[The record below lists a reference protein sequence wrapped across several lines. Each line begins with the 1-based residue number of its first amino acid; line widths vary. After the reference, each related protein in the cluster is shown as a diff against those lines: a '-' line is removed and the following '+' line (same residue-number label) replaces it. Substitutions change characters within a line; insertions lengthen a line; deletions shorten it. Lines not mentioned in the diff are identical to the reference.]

1 MGRFVDHLVERE
13 RRRDLVVPPER
24 FTTPLA
30 RAALRRSAWGRGLT
44 LVAALALV
52 ALLGWGPR
60 GSAAVAGWVLAAAG
74 VVGGVALWLS
84 AVVSL
89 AKLEGPAEAAA
100 DGVLG
105 GHASP
110 DRVEA
115 PAPASADAP
124 ANVSE
129 GDDGVAIG

>member
-24 FTTPLA
+24 FASPSA

-44 LVAALALV
+44 LVASLALV
-52 ALLGWGPR
+52 VLLGWGPQ
-60 GSAAVAGWVLAAAG
+60 GAAAMAGWVLAAVGVVAG
-74 VVGGVALWLS
+74 VGLWLS

-89 AKLEGPAEAAA
+89 ARLEGPAEAAA

-105 GHASP
+105 GRAPMERP
-110 DRVEA
+110 DA
-115 PAPASADAP
+115 GAADDGAGQ
-124 ANVSE
+124 
-129 GDDGVAIG
+129 GDDGVDGVAAG